1 MKLIK
6 MKLVGFMLIW
16 SWNSFGWSFNVG
28 PIEVKGDDPKLP
40 SVPSGAGL
48 PIDPIFPIRPLVPVP
63 IPNPVVTIKNGLSNG
78 SQEVEK
84 VIKHII
90 QQGGVTVSN
99 VGREA
104 DIFLKNVSR
113 EVGSVYAAN
122 ILTFVSV
129 GRVNA
134 CIVSLCASEVYRN
147 DQLREEKRHYQ
158 EIANQ
163 EINEAKRTAGTE
175 KRQHLIKA
183 RDNEFAA
190 YRNTIKLLENGR
202 SLQRSQS
209 ILIESL
215 KTQAMKREM
224 MAEIESEFA
233 KSIKDDTLA
242 VAQFAKQKGDQL
254 TTDDVVNTIGPQ
266 LNAIAISTGKE
277 IAIIYSNF
285 ISNLDVRTLKKVIST
300 LEKSSRSWKSAQSEL
315 EIDESAL
322 SAKIESLN
330 FEIENL

>member
-1 MKLIK
+1 MY
-6 MKLVGFMLIW
+6 IW

-40 SVPSGAGL
+40 SLPTTPSG
-48 PIDPIFPIRPLVPVP
+48 PSIRPDPIFPLGPVMP
-63 IPNPVVTIKNGLSNG
+63 VSIPNPVTTIKNGIENG

-90 QQGGVTVSN
+90 KQGGVTVSN

-104 DIFLKNVSR
+104 DIFLKNTSR

-134 CIVSLCASEVYRN
+134 CIVSLCASEIYRDN
-147 DQLREEKRHYQ
+147 QLREERQRFQ

-163 EINEAKRTAGTE
+163 EYEAAKRSAGQF
-175 KRQHLIKA
+175 KLQHLVSA
-183 RDNEFAA
+183 RDNELAA
-190 YRNTIKLLENGR
+190 YRNTIRLLENGR
-202 SLQRSQS
+202 LLQRSQS

-224 MAEIESEFA
+224 MSEIENDFA

-242 VAQFAKQKGDQL
+242 VAQFAKQQGDRL
-254 TTDDVVNTIGPQ
+254 TSDDVVNTIGPQ
-266 LNAIAISTGKE
+266 LNAIAVSTGKE

-285 ISNLDVRTLKKVIST
+285 ISNLDLRTLKKVIST
-300 LEKSSRSWKSAQSEL
+300 LEKSSRSWKSSQSKL
-315 EIDESAL
+315 EIDENAL
-322 SAKIESLN
+322 SAKVESLN
-330 FEIENL
+330 SEIEKL